1 MQALLIQMLS
11 HMVQH
16 GDLTVAMPDGSE
28 TRFGDATGT
37 PTGFRIHDNATVRHL
52 LIDPDLYLGEAYTS
66 GQLSVTN
73 GNIYD
78 VLKLLMANLETVRTP
93 VPVRIPYAIRKRLKR
108 LQQDNRIGR
117 ARNNVAHHYDLS
129 GDLYDLFLD
138 NDRQY
143 SCAYFE
149 KTGQNL
155 EQAQLAKKRHLAAK
169 LVIEPGMKVLDIGS
183 GWGGLGLYLAQVC
196 GAQVTGVTLSQ
207 EQHKVSSQ
215 RAQDLGLDGQVS
227 FHLKDYRELNGKFD
241 RIVSVGMFEHVGV
254 RHYGELFEKVR
265 DLLSPDGVFVLHSIG
280 RASGPGATSA
290 WIQKYIFPGGYCP
303 ALSEVMPRVEQSG
316 LYVTDIEILRLHYAR
331 TLAEWRKRFDAHRQH
346 AVALYDEPFAR
357 MWEFY
362 LASSELSFRY
372 LGLNNFQL
380 QAAGNQYALPLTRD
394 YIAREETRLRKNED
408 KVFQKRQRD
417 GRRKQVV
424 KTPSEESAHYPQ
436 VRKQ

>member
-1 MQALLIQMLS
+1 MQTLLKQMLG
-11 HMVQH
+11 HLVQH
-16 GDLTVAMPDGSE
+16 GNLTVFMPDGSE
-28 TRFGDATGT
+28 TSYGDGTGK
-37 PTGFRIHDNATVRHL
+37 PAGFRIHDQATVLHL

-66 GQLSVTN
+66 GQLTVTD
-73 GNIYD
+73 GSIYD
-78 VLKLLMANLETVRTP
+78 VLKLLMANLETARTP

-149 KTGQNL
+149 KTGQSL
-155 EQAQLAKKRHLAAK
+155 EQAQLSKKRHLAAK

-183 GWGGLGLYLAQVC
+183 GWGGLGLYLAQVA
-196 GAQVTGVTLSQ
+196 GAQVKGVTLSE
-207 EQHKVSSQ
+207 EQHKVSSR
-215 RAQDLGLDGQVS
+215 RARKAGLDSEVS
-227 FHLKDYRELNGKFD
+227 FDLKDYRELDGKFD

-254 RHYGELFEKVR
+254 RHYSELFGKVR
-265 DLLSPDGVFVLHSIG
+265 DLLAPDGVFVLHSIG
-280 RASGPGATSA
+280 RAGGPGATSA

-303 ALSEVMPRVEQSG
+303 ALSEVVPEVERSG
-316 LYVTDIEILRLHYAR
+316 LYMTDVEILRLHYAR
-331 TLAEWRKRFDAHRQH
+331 TLAEWRKRFQDHRHQ
-346 AVALYDEPFAR
+346 AVALYDEEFAR

-380 QAAGNQYALPLTRD
+380 QAAGNQHALPLTRD
-394 YIAREETRLRKNED
+394 YIASEEGRLRSIEGRVYN
-408 KVFQKRQRD
+408 RRRPA

-424 KTPSEESAHYPQ
+424 KASSAESRHYPQ
-436 VRKQ
+436 ISKQ

>member
-1 MQALLIQMLS
+1 MS
-11 HMVQH
+11 
-16 GDLTVAMPDGSE
+16 PCRE
-28 TRFGDATGT
+28 
-37 PTGFRIHDNATVRHL
+37 
-52 LIDPDLYLGEAYTS
+52 
-66 GQLSVTN
+66 
-73 GNIYD
+73 
-78 VLKLLMANLETVRTP
+78 
-93 VPVRIPYAIRKRLKR
+93 
-108 LQQDNRIGR
+108 
-117 ARNNVAHHYDLS
+117 
-129 GDLYDLFLD
+129 
-138 NDRQY
+138 
-143 SCAYFE
+143 
-149 KTGQNL
+149 
-155 EQAQLAKKRHLAAK
+155 
-169 LVIEPGMKVLDIGS
+169 
-183 GWGGLGLYLAQVC
+183 
-196 GAQVTGVTLSQ
+196 

-265 DLLSPDGVFVLHSIG
+265 DLLAPDGVFVLHSIG